1 MKITEANGIK
11 VEWVPRSDAGAFTSG
26 PYKIVHHTTEGGFA
40 GALATL
46 EGKHVEPHFLI
57 GEHRIVQFIDTTRS
71 SKSLQNLSGGV
82 QTNRDS
88 AIQIEVEGWASKLKN
103 PRTLANVAAVC
114 RILEKEHGIPRKWPN
129 GYPTPY
135 PLPPGVKQN
144 RDAHTWDTVGGHY
157 GHCHVP
163 ENFHGDP
170 GYTHEEADFVVPPEA

>member
-1 MKITEANGIK
+1 MRITEANGIK
-11 VEWVPRSDAGAFTSG
+11 VEWVPRPDAGAFTSG
-26 PYKIVHHTTEGGFA
+26 PYKIVHHTTEGGFQ
-40 GALATL
+40 GSLDTL
-46 EGKHVEPHFLI
+46 EGRHVESHFLI
-57 GEHRIVQFIDTTRS
+57 GPERIIQFIDTDRS

-88 AIQIEVEGWASKLKN
+88 AIQLELVGYAARFKD
-103 PRTLANVAAVC
+103 PRVLANAAAIC
-114 RILEKEHGIPRKWPN
+114 RQLETHHNIPRKWPN

-135 PLPPGVKQN
+135 PLPAGVKQN

-170 GYTHEEADFVVPPEA
+170 GYTKEEADYVVPQ